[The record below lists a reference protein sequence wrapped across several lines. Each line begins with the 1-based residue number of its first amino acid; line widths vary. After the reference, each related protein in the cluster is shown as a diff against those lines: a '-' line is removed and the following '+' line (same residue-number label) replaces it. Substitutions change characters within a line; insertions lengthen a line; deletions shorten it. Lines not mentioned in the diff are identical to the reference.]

1 MGRVYVWRRS
11 TATAL
16 ERPWQLTWSE
26 LDAMQPNATEIA
38 VGEAGIMVSPAQPAA
53 PAAAGAAGHCQAHH
67 ACLSALYSRCIAQ
80 LAARQTPHVRA

>member
-53 PAAAGAAGHCQAHH
+53 PAAAGAAGHCQP
-67 ACLSALYSRCIAQ
+67 LR
-80 LAARQTPHVRA
+80 AAERQAAAPGAEAVGCTDYPTRV